1 MASTYT
7 PEQLDGAGIVA
18 TQGFTA
24 GTPYTLTITNKATPG
39 SCYLTLSATFLETA
53 PRYFS
58 GSTFTYTNI
67 TDVVLDEYG
76 NHFAGVIEP
85 QGTSSIVWTPAI
97 TIPSGDATIQA
108 TGNIGLSVTP

>member
-7 PEQLDGAGIVA
+7 PEQLDGDGIIA
-18 TQGFTA
+18 AQGFTA

-39 SCYLTLSATFLETA
+39 SCYLVFSATFLETS
-53 PRYFS
+53 PLIFS
-58 GSTFTYTNI
+58 GSTFTYTNV

-85 QGTSSIVWTPAI
+85 QGTSSIIWTPAI
-97 TIPSGDATIQA
+97 TILSGDATIQA
-108 TGNIGLSVTP
+108 TGNIGLSIAP

>member
-7 PEQLDGAGIVA
+7 PEQLDGDGIIA
-18 TQGFTA
+18 AQGFTA

-39 SCYLTLSATFLETA
+39 SCYLVFSATFLETS
-53 PRYFS
+53 PLIFS
-58 GSTFTYTNI
+58 GSTFTYTNV

-97 TIPSGDATIQA
+97 TILPGAATIQA
-108 TGNIGLSVTP
+108 TGNIGLSIAP